1 MASAPA
7 IEGTGPVA
15 YASGWTPSERT
26 RRKVLEPLRRR
37 VLGPLFTRLGYDL
50 LPAVPEWE
58 HRPLSRREVDR
69 LVRGAAHHI
78 AVDLE
83 AAGIAVPEDMEGLV
97 RAFYDDICQCPVRQ
111 KHGGNG
117 FNGALELFV
126 AARALAPDVI
136 IESGVFRG
144 LTTWVLRKACPE
156 ARIFCFDAV
165 FANLQHRDPA
175 ATYHEADWSGY
186 DFGGLDLSR
195 ALAFFDD
202 HIDQARRIIEAGER
216 GLRHLVFDD
225 NTAAHRIHAHGGPA
239 FPTVDMVLADDLPT
253 EPVRWLRNGREFVY
267 EVDASVIGAVRERVE
282 TVRNFDDLHGV
293 TGYSPARLTYVKLKD
308 RRI

>member
-1 MASAPA
+1 MVSAPA
-7 IEGTGPVA
+7 IEGTGEVA
-15 YASGWTPSERT
+15 CAPRWMPSERT

-83 AAGIAVPEDMEGLV
+83 AAGLPVPADMEGLV
-97 RAFYDDICQCPVRQ
+97 RSFYDEIRSCPVRQ

-126 AARALAPDVI
+126 VARVLQPDVI

-165 FANLQHRDPA
+165 FSNLQHRDPSA
-175 ATYHEADWSGY
+175 IYYEADWSGF
-186 DFGGLDLSR
+186 DFGGIDLSP

-202 HIDQARRIIEAGER
+202 HIDQARRIIEAEKR

-225 NTAAHRIHAHGGPA
+225 NTAAHRIHSHGGPA
-239 FPTVDMVLADDLPT
+239 YPTVDMVLDDIPT

-267 EVDASVIGAVRERVE
+267 EADPSVVEAVRARVE
-282 TVRNFDDLHGV
+282 TVRHIDDLHGV